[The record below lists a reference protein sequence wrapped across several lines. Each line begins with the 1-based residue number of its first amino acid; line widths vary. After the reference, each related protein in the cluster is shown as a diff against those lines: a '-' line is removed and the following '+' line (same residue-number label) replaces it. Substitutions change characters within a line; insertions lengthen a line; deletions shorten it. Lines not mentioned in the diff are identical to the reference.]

1 MSESRRSSNRRRR
14 ESGQTGYTTCKAS
27 IISFDGQLVNH
38 GCLRT
43 KLAEHTDVSAFSR
56 RELEGQNEQLQ
67 GQVEQLQGQVLEQ
80 GRLLRLT
87 HSSSSHPPAAGVAA
101 TAVRSTGKARTG
113 VIEAPDPRQQPQL
126 LITATRSRPALGNV
140 QGTGTT
146 LAPTD
151 DDEVHSGGSGAGVPV
166 PQPWQP
172 DAITLTIRQWWE
184 SLEERLQNALDA
196 DDLGVYA
203 SRDSRGIGEQQS
215 GREWWV
221 MFSSYSESDMK
232 ELFYKEG
239 TVLHD
244 GHTCGR
250 DEVKLR
256 MKDRKMYA
264 INPSQSTRF
273 LSSPSL
279 SLSLS
284 LFLSLSLS
292 LSLCAR
298 ARVATSS

>member
-1 MSESRRSSNRRRR
+1 M
-14 ESGQTGYTTCKAS
+14 
-27 IISFDGQLVNH
+27 
-38 GCLRT
+38 
-43 KLAEHTDVSAFSR
+43 
-56 RELEGQNEQLQ
+56 
-67 GQVEQLQGQVLEQ
+67 LEQ

-87 HSSSSHPPAAGVAA
+87 YSSSSQPPADAVAA
-101 TAVRSTGKARTG
+101 TAFRCTGKGRAD
-113 VIEAPDPRQQPQL
+113 VMEAPGPRQQSQL
-126 LITATRSRPALGNV
+126 LITASRSQPVLGDV
-140 QGTGTT
+140 QGKSTT
-146 LAPTD
+146 LTPTD
-151 DDEVHSGGSGAGVPV
+151 DAEVYYGAGVSGEDGSV

-184 SLEERLQNALDA
+184 GLEERLQNALDA
-196 DDLGVYA
+196 DDLGVFA

-215 GREWWV
+215 GREWWA

-264 INPSQSTRF
+264 IIAYRKPVNIF
-273 LSSPSL
+273 LVLCVRARSRACL
-279 SLSLS
+279 CV
-284 LFLSLSLS
+284 
-292 LSLCAR
+292 CAR
-298 ARVATSS
+298 ACVHVSRFDAESVGDCLVEWSS

>member
-14 ESGQTGYTTCKAS
+14 ESGQNGCTTCKAS
-27 IISFDGQLVNH
+27 IISFGGQLVYH

-43 KLAEHTDVSAFSR
+43 KLAKHTDVSAFSR

-87 HSSSSHPPAAGVAA
+87 HSSSSHPPVAGVAA
-101 TAVRSTGKARTG
+101 TAVRSTGKARAG

-126 LITATRSRPALGNV
+126 LITATRSRPALGNI
-140 QGTGTT
+140 QGTSTT

-151 DDEVHSGGSGAGVPV
+151 DDEVDRGGAGV

-203 SRDSRGIGEQQS
+203 SHDSRGIGEQQS

-264 INPSQSTRF
+264 INPSQSTRL
-273 LSSPSL
+273 LS
-279 SLSLS
+279 
-284 LFLSLSLS
+284 SLS
-292 LSLCAR
+292 LSLCVCVCVCVCMCVCAR
-298 ARVATSS
+298 ARVCVCARARV